1 MKATIKEQVKQIFRT
16 YNYTEAVEMTHNERI
31 RLSHI
36 MRDEDIRKM
45 VIMVSKLAGKYNVK

>member
-1 MKATIKEQVKQIFRT
+1 MKATIKEQVKQVFRT
-16 YNYTEAVEMTHNERI
+16 YNYTEAVEMTRNERI
-31 RLSHI
+31 QLRHI